1 MLCRQNPL
9 LGRGPFSK
17 NKSGVKH
24 KQNQATVMI
33 YFSTEELDGRLSFI
47 YLFIYLQPTFLTES
61 QGE

>member
-1 MLCRQNPL
+1 
-9 LGRGPFSK
+9 
-17 NKSGVKH
+17 
-24 KQNQATVMI
+24 MI